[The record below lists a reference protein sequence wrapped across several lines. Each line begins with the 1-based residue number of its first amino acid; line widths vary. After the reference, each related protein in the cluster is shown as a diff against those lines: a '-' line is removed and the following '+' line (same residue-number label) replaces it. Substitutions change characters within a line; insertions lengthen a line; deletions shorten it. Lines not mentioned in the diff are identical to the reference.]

1 MAVHR
6 RFLCSNNSKY
16 FSYTICLYLWL
27 LKFLWNMDSFREMI
41 FLSGPRS
48 ALTLPKHCP
57 AIAMLCC
64 SWSIVHPKQC
74 SGVTKALSMF
84 SQNSAMIQQ
93 KHCAAKTVL
102 PYVTEAFPRH
112 SSWHIS
118 LRCYAAIIVLQCYW
132 CEYEPVQRYR

>member
-6 RFLCSNNSKY
+6 RFLCSNNSN
-16 FSYTICLYLWL
+16 FFPYTICLYLWL

-48 ALTLPKHCP
+48 ALTWPKHCP

-74 SGVTKALSMF
+74 SGVTKALSMS
-84 SQNSAMIQQ
+84 SQSSAMMLL
-93 KHCAAKTVL
+93 KRCSAK
-102 PYVTEAFPRH
+102 
-112 SSWHIS
+112 
-118 LRCYAAIIVLQCYW
+118 IVLWYNRSI
-132 CEYEPVQRYR
+132 VQQRQFYHMTLLKLFLDISVDIYH